1 MHAWPQVVSNRRGLK
16 VSLYKVSSLNIVLY
30 KKIIV
35 AAFRNSNTGAMIAT
49 YTISCWC
56 TRKTAQNKQL
66 TGYVLWKICEC

>member
-35 AAFRNSNTGAMIAT
+35 AAFRNSNARD
-49 YTISCWC
+49 C
-56 TRKTAQNKQL
+56 
-66 TGYVLWKICEC
+66 